1 MPDFTCPECR
11 RPYGDPEGCDW
22 SYTEFRPIVYGA
34 EQNPLSSGPT
44 CRDCATPKGATHHA
58 GCSCTECPSCHNQWH
73 GLETSCEDN
82 RVLTTGGRAA

>member
-22 SYTEFRPIVYGA
+22 SYTDFRPMVYAA

-44 CRDCATPKGATHHA
+44 CRDCATPKGATHMPVAHA
-58 GCSCTECPSCHNQWH
+58 PSARAVT
-73 GLETSCEDN
+73 TSGTAW
-82 RVLTTGGRAA
+82 RRAARTTAY